1 MLLRAARRLR
11 EEKAQCRPKPNTSSV
26 ADMKSEVGRRGLSAR
41 MLITIGAVAAGA
53 FGFMQRRRSNES
65 TRTRQELHDLRR
77 LHLALEA
84 GGLGAWHWNV
94 VDGSVTWDRRLEE
107 LYGLEPGTF
116 DGTITAYREL
126 VHPDDR
132 ARISEAISEGMRTG
146 RPWHFDHRVVWS
158 DGSVHWLEGRGEPLY
173 DDAGKVVTAIGVTS
187 NVDARHAQLAAETRA
202 RKDAEESS
210 ITVQRLADIAT
221 ALAGAMTVDEI
232 GTVIVERVVEALR
245 ARSGYFGVVDEYTS
259 ELVMCAQSGYPEHVA
274 REWQRTAM
282 SEPVLGPEAIRTGE
296 PIFVESNEQRRARYP
311 HLPKDGMHEAF
322 AVFPLRAI
330 DETRAVLAF
339 GFDGPRRFDASEQA
353 YLGAVVELCTQGLQ
367 RALAFE
373 AEQAARHQLRTLLE
387 SSEQLVALDDPERV
401 AETITSIAA
410 TRIGTWA
417 ALVRVRS
424 DGGFERSVVSHR
436 DPALAPLLGPVLE
449 RLAREDRSLTHVI
462 KSGEARL
469 FNGLTDGAAK
479 LIADD
484 DELASQVE
492 QIGIGS
498 CLLVPITIAGRR
510 LAILAIGDERPAGL
524 RLADVELAADLG
536 RRGAHALERAQ
547 LWQRSRRQL
556 AAEHRTVEILQR
568 TLVPE
573 RLPALRNI
581 RLAAAYKPADVDIDV
596 GGDWYDAFMCPDGS
610 LFIVV
615 ADVAGHGIQAA
626 SFMGRVRNALRAY
639 AVVQSDPG
647 SVLERLHTLV
657 CMQDASEMV
666 TAFVARIDPET
677 YEMTW
682 SRAGHPPPM
691 LLTPEG
697 DTAFL
702 ENVNGPPLGTVDV
715 RYPEARTKLA
725 PDSLL
730 VLYTDGLIERRDRV
744 LDDGFHWLAERVQA
758 QATAELDTLCTNL
771 VEHPFV
777 PFPAPDDVC
786 VLALRIR

>member
-1 MLLRAARRLR
+1 MA
-11 EEKAQCRPKPNTSSV
+11 S
-26 ADMKSEVGRRGLSAR
+26 DVGRRGLPAR
-41 MLITIGAVAAGA
+41 MWIAFGAAAAGA
-53 FGFMQRRRSNES
+53 LGLAARRRTNQT
-65 TRTRQELHDLRR
+65 TRTQQELHDLRR

-84 GGLGAWHWNV
+84 GGLGTWHWNLENGHV
-94 VDGSVTWDRRLEE
+94 QWDRRLEE
-107 LYGLEPGTF
+107 LYGLEPATF
-116 DGTITAYREL
+116 DGTLTTYRAL
-126 VHPDDR
+126 LHPDDR
-132 ARISEAISEGMRTG
+132 DNVANAISEGMRTA
-146 RPWHFDHRVVWS
+146 RPWRFDHRVVWP

-173 DDAGKVVTAIGVTS
+173 ADDGRIVGAIGVTN
-187 NVDARHAQLAAETRA
+187 NVDVRHARLEAETRA
-202 RKDAEESS
+202 REDAEETS
-210 ITVQRLADIAT
+210 IAVHRLADIAT

-232 GTVIVERVVEALR
+232 GAVIVERVVEALQ
-245 ARSGYFGVVDEYTS
+245 ARSGYFGIVDEYTS
-259 ELVMCAQSGYPEHVA
+259 ELVMIAQSGYPEHIA
-274 REWQRTAM
+274 RLWSRTAM
-282 SEPVLGPEAIRTGE
+282 QEPALGPEAIRSGE
-296 PIFVESNEQRRARYP
+296 PIFVENNEQRQTRYP
-311 HLPKDGMHEAF
+311 KFSKTGMHQAF

-330 DETRAVLAF
+330 DETRALLAF
-339 GFDGPRRFDASEQA
+339 GFGEARSFDAREKA
-353 YLGAVVELCTQGLQ
+353 YMGAVVELCTQGLQ

-373 AEQAARHQLRTLLE
+373 AEQAARGQLRTLLD
-387 SSEQLVALDDPERV
+387 SSEQLLALDDPERV

-410 TRIGTWA
+410 TRIGSWA
-417 ALVRVRS
+417 ALVRVKP
-424 DGGFERSVVSHR
+424 DGGFEHSVVSHR
-436 DPALAPLLGPVLE
+436 DPSLAPLLGPLLD
-449 RLAREDRSLTHVI
+449 RLARGDRSLVHVI
-462 KSGEARL
+462 RSGEARL

-484 DELASQVE
+484 DELAE
-492 QIGIGS
+492 QAERIGIGS

-536 RRGAHALERAQ
+536 RRGAAALERAQ

-573 RLPALRNI
+573 RLPALRDI

-610 LFIVV
+610 LFVVV

-657 CMQDASEMV
+657 CLQDASEMV

-682 SRAGHPPPM
+682 ARAGHPPPM

-697 DTAFL
+697 ETIFL
-702 ENVNGPPLGTVDV
+702 QDVNGPPLGTVDAPY
-715 RYPEARTKLA
+715 REARTKLA
-725 PDSLL
+725 PQSLL
-730 VLYTDGLIERRDRV
+730 VLYTDGLIERRDCL
-744 LDDGFHWLAERVQA
+744 LDDGFSWLAERVRENA
-758 QATAELDTLCTNL
+758 GAELDTLCTTL

-786 VLALRIR
+786 VLALRTR